1 MDEKSIMMV
10 TLKKLLGH
18 RISTFGACFIKN
30 KHAADAILSG
40 IGGVLL
46 DVDPLK
52 EIHLPVPKRS
62 GQEG

>member
-1 MDEKSIMMV
+1 M
-10 TLKKLLGH
+10 L
-18 RISTFGACFIKN
+18 IKEEI
-30 KHAADAILSG
+30 KEAADAILSG

-52 EIHLPVPKRS
+52 ELHLPVPKRS